1 MTQTALGIGVLLV
14 LIILAGGASCW
25 TIAFLKVLAGSP
37 RLPQG
42 LTDAAAQLHV
52 TLGYRPSLP
61 LVDWSPRRPVPWG
74 LVDLAGTLVLYFLGI
89 IAIRVVLGQLDW
101 LPKVEGEL
109 DDAQLPL
116 ADKAILVWA
125 NMAVSVG
132 LLVVAGALIALRTGA
147 TWRDFGLSARELWSD
162 VKLGAAGF
170 VMLAPPVYALQGL
183 LVYFWK
189 PSKHPLMEMFKE
201 SPDATFFAVLF
212 VAAAVV
218 APIFEELVFRVLL
231 QGFLEKMFSFTGP
244 VHELVLGSTGNRSST
259 VMPLMGGSLPE
270 GKQPAEDIVFLSDQP
285 VGSDNPYA
293 PPAAVGEFAAP
304 NGLVYEEK
312 QAELRGAAA
321 WLPIAISSLIFAL
334 LHWDHGP
341 DWVALSLLAAGMGYL
356 YQRTHRLVPSLVVH
370 ALINSLSMF
379 GLWLQVFALPD
390 QGS

>member
-14 LIILAGGASCW
+14 LIILAAGASCW

-42 LTDAAAQLHV
+42 LTDAAAQLLV

-74 LVDLAGTLVLYFLGI
+74 LVDLVGTLVLYFLGI
-89 IAIRVVLGQLDW
+89 IAIR
-101 LPKVEGEL
+101 
-109 DDAQLPL
+109 AQLPL

-259 VMPLMGGSLPE
+259 VMPPLGGTLPE
-270 GKQPAEDIVFLSDQP
+270 GNQPAGDIVFLTDQP

-293 PPAAVGEFAAP
+293 PPAALGEFAAP